1 MKTIIMQR
9 LSFGEAEAEL
19 LAQDL
24 GNVCEEL
31 KPLVNAWVETGA
43 ENDDTDYHGY
53 SINSLKEKYGMY
65 FTGAVLTLDWLIR
78 EPENAKAALEMG
90 IM

>member
-1 MKTIIMQR
+1 MKNIIMQR
-9 LSFGEAEAEL
+9 LGFGEAEAEL
-19 LAQDL
+19 LARDL

-43 ENDDTDYHGY
+43 EDDSTLYHGY
-53 SINSLKEKYGMY
+53 SVNSLKETFGMY
-65 FTGAVLTLDWLIR
+65 FSGAVLTLDWLIR
-78 EPENAKAALEMG
+78 EPEKAMSALAAG